1 MVSSRAFTLK
11 LAGLSA
17 LVSVSLGTPVEHAN
31 HFNLKPFSINL
42 SKGVPRMLELV
53 RGTEL
58 PDKEEYPGVG
68 SSAGIALD
76 VVKSLQREWT
86 VDFDWHKEEAK
97 LNKYHHFTADIEN
110 LSIHF
115 IHEKSHDSGAIP
127 LLLNHGWPG
136 SFLEFLPVINNL
148 TQKATAS
155 TGKPISFHVI
165 VPSMPGFA
173 FSSPPP
179 ANWTVDDTARV
190 FNTLMTKVL
199 GYETF
204 ATFGTDFGA
213 GPAYSLYDNYNY
225 STRAAH
231 FAFLPFFPLTPDQL
245 AAENI
250 TLSSK
255 LEQTEEQNFVTWTT
269 TGNAYFSEQATK
281 PNTIGIALQDNPI
294 GQLAWM
300 GEKYISWSDPRAGT
314 APSVLNHH
322 EILLSTS
329 LYYLTRSFLS
339 SVYTYFQNQN
349 GFKSVYTKAKT
360 DAPLLFSAF
369 QYNIAFWPQALVAK
383 AGNLVM
389 YKNHEFGGHFPG
401 LDNPPAL
408 IEDLREIGNYWD
420 RT

>member
-1 MVSSRAFTLK
+1 MVSSRALTLK
-11 LAGLSA
+11 LAGLSV
-17 LVSVSLGTPVEHAN
+17 LVSVSLGTPIEHVN
-31 HFNLKPFSINL
+31 HFDLKPFSINL
-42 SKGVPRMLELV
+42 SKGVSRMLELIKD
-53 RGTEL
+53 TKL
-58 PDKEEYPGVG
+58 PEKEEYPGVG
-68 SSAGIALD
+68 SSAGIELD
-76 VVKSLQREWT
+76 VVKSLQKQWT

-97 LNKYHHFTADIEN
+97 LNKYHHYTADIEN

-115 IHEKSHDSGAIP
+115 IHEKSPDPEAIP

-148 TQKATAS
+148 TQKATTS

-213 GPAYSLYDNYNY
+213 GPAYSLYDNYNS

-250 TLSSK
+250 TLSK
-255 LEQTEEQNFVTWTT
+255 LEQSEEQNFVTWST

-281 PNTIGIALQDNPI
+281 PNTIGLALQDNPI

-300 GEKYISWSDPRAGT
+300 GEKFISWSDPKAGT

-322 EILLSTS
+322 QILLSTS
-329 LYYLTRSFLS
+329 LYYLTRSFIS
-339 SVYTYFQNQN
+339 SVYVYFQNPN

-369 QYNIAFWPQALVAK
+369 QYNVAFWPQTLVAK
-383 AGNLVM
+383 VGNLVM
-389 YKNHEFGGHFPG
+389 YNNHEFGGHFPG

-408 IEDLREIGNYWD
+408 IQDLREIGNYWD
-420 RT
+420 RV